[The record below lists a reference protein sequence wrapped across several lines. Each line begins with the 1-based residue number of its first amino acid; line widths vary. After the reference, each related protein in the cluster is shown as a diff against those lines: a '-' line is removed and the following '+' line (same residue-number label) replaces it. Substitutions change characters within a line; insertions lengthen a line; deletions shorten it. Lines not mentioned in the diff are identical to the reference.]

1 MKEFVTAPIPSEVPD
16 WLAAEMGTVPEVAAF
31 AGTDEIAA
39 HAAEIASSPHVR
51 RRSVGRSA
59 GGEELTCLTIGDDP
73 DRHALVFGLPHPNE
87 VVGGLTCLHLARRLA
102 GDERLRRRLGLTW
115 HLVPV
120 IDPDGLRL
128 NEGWL
133 RGPFT
138 RRHYSRHLYRQPSG
152 EQIDWSFPVGGT
164 PAPLAQ
170 RPPETRALMELI
182 DRHRPVLHAA
192 LHNSELG
199 EVYYYLGRDEP
210 GLMRMLQ
217 RIPAAAGMALY
228 RGTPEMSWSRQLADG
243 IYRALDVRD
252 SLVHE
257 QEAGRPAAA
266 AAGNSSSIYAARHGA
281 LSLTVEVPYWRDPR
295 TSDPGPSEVSMA
307 AALAA
312 GGRRLVELGQVL
324 GAAIAELDG
333 LAPHGSPFLRAV
345 RDFTGSIAAE
355 GHDMRRRAAGQPV
368 DRAATVAELASISD
382 TVHLFRL
389 RN

>member
-115 HLVPV
+115 PLGPGIDPDRPRPNEGGLRRGLGLTWPLVRV

-164 PAPLAQ
+164 PAPLAP

-182 DRHRPVLHAA
+182 DRHR
-192 LHNSELG
+192 
-199 EVYYYLGRDEP
+199 
-210 GLMRMLQ
+210 
-217 RIPAAAGMALY
+217 
-228 RGTPEMSWSRQLADG
+228 
-243 IYRALDVRD
+243 
-252 SLVHE
+252 
-257 QEAGRPAAA
+257 
-266 AAGNSSSIYAARHGA
+266 
-281 LSLTVEVPYWRDPR
+281 
-295 TSDPGPSEVSMA
+295 
-307 AALAA
+307 
-312 GGRRLVELGQVL
+312 
-324 GAAIAELDG
+324 
-333 LAPHGSPFLRAV
+333 
-345 RDFTGSIAAE
+345 
-355 GHDMRRRAAGQPV
+355 
-368 DRAATVAELASISD
+368 
-382 TVHLFRL
+382 
-389 RN
+389 